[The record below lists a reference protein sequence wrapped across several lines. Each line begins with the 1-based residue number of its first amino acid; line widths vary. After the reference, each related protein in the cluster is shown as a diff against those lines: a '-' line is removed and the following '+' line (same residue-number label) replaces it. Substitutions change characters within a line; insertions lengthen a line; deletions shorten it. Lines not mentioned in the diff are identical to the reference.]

1 MRVIGR
7 LIAVLLL
14 LAAAAIALHDGSAWY
29 RTGLV
34 QPTLIGALSDQL
46 LAALKV
52 TQATVQ
58 QRVPPWLWDNVIVYV
73 LLLWAAPTFA
83 VLGILFLWQ
92 TRRRRP
98 AGTRLE

>member
-14 LAAAAIALHDGSAWY
+14 LAAAAIALHDGSGWY
-29 RTGLV
+29 HTGVV
-34 QPTLIGALSDQL
+34 QPTIIGALWDQL

-52 TQATVQ
+52 TQASVQ
-58 QRVPPWLWDNVIVYV
+58 NRVPPWLWDNAIAYV

-83 VLGILFLWQ
+83 GLGILFLWQ
-92 TRRRRP
+92 TRRGQR
-98 AGTRLE
+98 AGTRMD

>member
-7 LIAVLLL
+7 VIAVLLL
-14 LAAAAIALHDGSAWY
+14 LAAAVIALRDASGWY
-29 RTGLV
+29 RTGVLH
-34 QPTLIGALSDQL
+34 PTLIGALWEQL

-52 TQATVQ
+52 TQPAVQ
-58 QRVPPWLWDNVIVYV
+58 QRVPSWLWDNLIAYV

-92 TRRRRP
+92 TRRGRR

>member
-7 LIAVLLL
+7 VIAVLLL
-14 LAAAAIALHDGSAWY
+14 LAAAVIALRDASGWY
-29 RTGLV
+29 HTGV
-34 QPTLIGALSDQL
+34 IHPTLIGALWEQL

-52 TQATVQ
+52 TQPAMQ
-58 QRVPPWLWDNVIVYV
+58 QRVPPWLWDNLIAYV

-92 TRRRRP
+92 TRRGRR